1 MSNSFNRRLENMNDE
16 TFIGTGWSFPPTFN
30 SISGSVE
37 TVDGV
42 TDINQSLQIL
52 LGTKLGERILR
63 SDFGCNLTPIL
74 FENITV
80 TLLTKIKGI
89 VKMAILKYE
98 PRIDLNNVSFG
109 AEETSQGLIK
119 LEIEYT
125 VRTTNSRQNYVYPFY
140 LEEGTY
146 IK

>member
-1 MSNSFNRRLENMNDE
+1 MDNE

-30 SISGSVE
+30 PISGSVE
-37 TVDGV
+37 TVDGA

-52 LGTKLGERILR
+52 LGTKLEERILR
-63 SDFGCNLTPIL
+63 SDFGCNLSPML
-74 FENITV
+74 FENITI

-89 VKMAILKYE
+89 VKIAILKYE
-98 PRIDLNNVSFG
+98 PRIDLNNVSF
-109 AEETSQGLIK
+109 ASEETSQGLIK
-119 LEIEYT
+119 LEIDYT
-125 VRTTNSRQNYVYPFY
+125 IRTTNSRHNYVYPFY